1 MIDKKIISRKEAIQK
16 LGKYGKFTA
25 LTALGTFAILNPQMA
40 QAFSDP
46 GPIPNGIFNP
56 NDNNGIG
63 IWGADNRYNRF
74 KNEGFKVPFSNDLQ
88 YGPFQSFFPFGFSK
102 MLFKGAQRNKLF
114 NTALYY
120 MRLLTFQTVP
130 FLVHRSFLFVTH
142 KGYRKAAWKD
152 RHRIADQYTKI
163 ISK

>member
-56 NDNNGIG
+56 NGNNGIG
-63 IWGADNRYNRF
+63 IWGSDNRYNRF
-74 KNEGFKVPFSNDLQ
+74 KNESFRVPFSNDAQ
-88 YGPFQSFFPFGFSK
+88 YGPFQSNGLNAPIQGGGASAPFNNRRATPPSG
-102 MLFKGAQRNKLF
+102 
-114 NTALYY
+114 NTI
-120 MRLLTFQTVP
+120 
-130 FLVHRSFLFVTH
+130 
-142 KGYRKAAWKD
+142 WK
-152 RHRIADQYTKI
+152 
-163 ISK
+163 